1 MKNVEVLIQG
11 KLFVSV
17 NYSELVTVNVNDD
30 ATESEIREQ
39 ANAESSLSDITEVI
53 HSLTTNELIDE
64 VDIDQGDEEYD
75 IQDEDEEED

>member
-30 ATESEIREQ
+30 ATESEIR
-39 ANAESSLSDITEVI
+39 
-53 HSLTTNELIDE
+53 
-64 VDIDQGDEEYD
+64 
-75 IQDEDEEED
+75 